1 MYSVRRCDIKALE
14 FSLARCDTHPLSSLK
29 LTINDNRKHHQFPA
43 GIIGPNFNFWQVLL
57 ARMMGKPL
65 YKDRVISYCGALAD
79 SQKRT
84 PKGLVYIEDYGSL
97 SKIAAAAYICFQV
110 IGPTHCYQ
118 EYSITWVC
126 EIVDLW
132 LAYSDTSILTKKNLK
147 KDGRKKF
154 KFNNWIAEY
163 SPSQAE
169 MTNYP

>member
-1 MYSVRRCDIKALE
+1 
-14 FSLARCDTHPLSSLK
+14 
-29 LTINDNRKHHQFPA
+29 
-43 GIIGPNFNFWQVLL
+43 
-57 ARMMGKPL
+57 
-65 YKDRVISYCGALAD
+65 
-79 SQKRT
+79 
-84 PKGLVYIEDYGSL
+84 L